1 MIRRP
6 PRSTRTDTLFP
17 YTTLFR
23 SWSWSS
29 QQQLWTLNV
38 GDFISGNL
46 AWSRPTRMAGV
57 QWRRDF
63 GLQPQLLTDP
73 IPQFLGEAALPS
85 AVELYVNGVRQYSG
99 QIAPGP
105 LKLNTVPNL
114 NGSGA
119 EQESGGE
126 TSR

>member
-1 MIRRP
+1 
-6 PRSTRTDTLFP
+6 
-17 YTTLFR
+17 
-23 SWSWSS
+23 
-29 QQQLWTLNV
+29 
-38 GDFISGNL
+38 
-46 AWSRPTRMAGV
+46 MAGV

-73 IPQFLGEAALPS
+73 IPQFFGEAALPS

-105 LKLNTVPNL
+105 FTLNTVPNL

-119 EQESGGE
+119 AQVVITDALGRSRTIDFIDMENNSNVRKVEKAMKE
-126 TSR
+126 TGTAQVCTP